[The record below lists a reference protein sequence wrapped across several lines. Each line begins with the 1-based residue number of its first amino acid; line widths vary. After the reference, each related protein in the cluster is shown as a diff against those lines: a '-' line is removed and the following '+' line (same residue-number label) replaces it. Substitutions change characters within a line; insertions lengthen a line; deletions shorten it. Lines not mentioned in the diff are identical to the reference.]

1 MQYKGVKQMD
11 KTELLAKLNQL
22 KDRKFVYGNYETID
36 CESNHIDAD
45 NLLLEYINDKEIT
58 NAFNQICKWYS

>member
-1 MQYKGVKQMD
+1 MD
-11 KTELLAKLNQL
+11 KTELLEKLKLL

-45 NLLLEYINDKEIT
+45 NLLLEYINDKDIT
-58 NAFNQICKWYS
+58 DAFEQIKKWYS